1 MSVADRAIREMNR
14 KEKDIVRA
22 YFRAVKYASQI
33 ESRVRIMLI
42 GDEDSGNLHV
52 PLHSSIFHLSV
63 NFLCIIVIT
72 LSTSYTS
79 RSREKRQ
86 YRY

>member
-1 MSVADRAIREMNR
+1 MFVFFQHTPSTLIRTHMNTLSIADRAIREMNR

-42 GDEDSGNLHV
+42 GDEESGTYMYMQRTCTCTCNVHV
-52 PLHSSIFHLSV
+52 HV
-63 NFLCIIVIT
+63 
-72 LSTSYTS
+72 
-79 RSREKRQ
+79 
-86 YRY
+86 